1 MGEPKETFKKDGI
14 NDEKNALSSPM
25 IHLPHNLRFITLCKL
40 PNLEGFCDK
49 IPYNSPKNITLNSY
63 LNFHWLITNTGEEP
77 TGLSEI
83 KADKGS
89 CYWKPS
95 GKGNVKNSIMKGWKK
110 MTGLGQTE
118 SNLLMSMDIGE
129 EIKAELYKGKEEGKK
144 IVTTEMVGPY
154 RGQAVINRVDGN
166 DGNDENVIRMITFDT
181 IQPRADDVVNVVEK
195 DMGVGVSEEVDSAQ
209 TNQGSTNSQTD
220 NNNNNQPGA
229 TTQTQKQVGR

>member
-89 CYWKPS
+89 CYWKPR
-95 GKGNVKNSIMKGWKK
+95 GIGNVKNSIMKGW
-110 MTGLGQTE
+110 
-118 SNLLMSMDIGE
+118 
-129 EIKAELYKGKEEGKK
+129 KK

-166 DGNDENVIRMITFDT
+166 GGNDENVIRMITFDA

-220 NNNNNQPGA
+220 NNNNNYQPGA
-229 TTQTQKQVGR
+229 TTQTQKQV